1 MNDNADDRVDI
12 PGYTLP
18 PDSYDEL
25 LALRDS
31 LIKMAHATYGPT
43 AKGSLDPVPHLTSAR
58 LGHTFDHIAFQLL
71 QAVVAATP
79 TNDDVEEPSQPH

>member
-1 MNDNADDRVDI
+1 MNDTPQDGVDVT
-12 PGYTLP
+12 GYTLP
-18 PDSYDEL
+18 PDSHLEL

-58 LGHTFDHIAFQLL
+58 LGHTFDHIAYQLFGVM
-71 QAVVAATP
+71 AAATP
-79 TNDDVEEPSQPH
+79 TDDVVEEPSPPH